1 MNFKSKKPKKR
12 AFAGLFL
19 TILMIAVPITGSGQV
34 AQNSGQ
40 AVDPLIAQ
48 KLIDAYR
55 YHELA
60 VLCVKKGE
68 FELAMT
74 TARQIIQLHLPP
86 EYQDRVVESLAII
99 TEKLAEAHRYDL
111 GHQLLD
117 EALSASKPDANR
129 VKLLL
134 TKARLYHLA
143 GDDDKAVETVRKAMD
158 LQARIGG

>member
-1 MNFKSKKPKKR
+1 MKFESIKQKKP
-12 AFAGLFL
+12 AFAGWFL
-19 TILMIAVPITGSGQV
+19 TILMFVVPIAGFAQV
-34 AQNSGQ
+34 TQNPGQ

-99 TEKLAEAHRYDL
+99 TEKLAEARRFDL

-117 EALSASKPDANR
+117 EALSAGKPDAHR

-143 GDDDKAVETVRKAMD
+143 GNDDKAVETVRKAMD